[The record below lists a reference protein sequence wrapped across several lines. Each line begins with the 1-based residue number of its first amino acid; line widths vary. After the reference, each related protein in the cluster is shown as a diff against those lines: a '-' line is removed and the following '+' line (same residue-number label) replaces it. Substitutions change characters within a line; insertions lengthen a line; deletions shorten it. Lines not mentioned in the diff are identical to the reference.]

1 MVFARHLWTHP
12 RSGWFRLFPILFMA
26 VLLGALSACGPE
38 RTERTEILWDTWG
51 VPHVFAPDEEGLLHA
66 FGWAQ
71 MASHGDLILR
81 LYGEARGRAAEYW
94 GPENLDLDRWVHTMG
109 IPARARGWYQAQKPG
124 FRATLDAFAAG
135 MNAYA
140 REHPGRI
147 SPEVQVV
154 LPVQGEDI
162 VAHVQRVIHF
172 TFVVSPQVVTA
183 AEKRWAP
190 AGGSNAWAIA
200 PSRSESGN
208 ALLLANPHLPWSGLF
223 LFYEAQLVA
232 PGMDAYGA
240 ALVGLPA
247 LGIAFNDHLG
257 WTHTVNTHDGQDLYE
272 LTLTDGGYRW
282 DGETR
287 PFETDELILKVKQP
301 DGTLREE
308 KLTVRRSVHGPVVLE
323 KEGKALALRVV
334 GLDEPHLLEQW
345 WNMARARNL
354 KEFQAA
360 LRLLQIPMFTVI
372 YADRDGHILHLF
384 GGHTPVRREGNWN
397 WSGIVPGDT
406 SETLWTE
413 THRYEDLPQ
422 VLDPPSGW
430 LQNANDPPW
439 TTTFPL
445 ALNPSDF
452 PTYMAPRFMHFRAQ
466 RSARMLSEDDRIT
479 FEELVAYKHSTRME
493 LADRLLDD
501 LISAVNRSGSS
512 RAQRAAEVLKAWDR
526 TADGD
531 SRGAVLFQTFFE
543 EMRNRLRPNS
553 SPFARPWNETSPR
566 TTPDGLADPSRA
578 VAALVEAARKVET
591 AHGRLDVAWGEVFRL
606 RRGDA
611 DLPANGGPGALGI
624 FRAVG
629 YSEDEDG
636 RFRAVVGDSFVAAV
650 EFSKPLRAGVLIGY
664 GNASQPGSPHLTDQL
679 PLFSRKELRPVWRTR
694 PEIEAHLESREV
706 F

>member
-1 MVFARHLWTHP
+1 MIFALSHLTHF
-12 RSGWFRLFPILFMA
+12 RGSWFRPFPTLIA
-26 VLLGALSACGPE
+26 ALLVAAFSACSRE
-38 RTERTEILWDTWG
+38 KTEATEILWDTWG
-51 VPHVFAPDEEGLLHA
+51 VPHVFASNEKELFHA

-94 GPENLDLDRWVHTMG
+94 GPENLDLDRWVRTMG
-109 IPARARGWYQAQKPG
+109 IPARAHEWTKAQEPE
-124 FRATLDAFAAG
+124 FRAYLDAFAAG
-135 MNAYA
+135 MNVYA
-140 REHPGRI
+140 REHADRI

-154 LPVQGEDI
+154 LPVTGADI
-162 VAHVQRVIHF
+162 LAHVQRVIHF
-172 TFVVSPQVVTA
+172 TFVAGPQVVTA
-183 AEKRWAP
+183 AERQWP
-190 AGGSNAWAIA
+190 RAGGSNAWAIA

-232 PGMDAYGA
+232 PGMDTYGA
-240 ALVGLPA
+240 ALVGLPWLA
-247 LGIAFNDHLG
+247 IAFNDHLG

-272 LTLTDGGYRW
+272 LTLTADGYRW

-287 PFETDELILKVKQP
+287 PFEIEEQTLKVKQP

-323 KEGKALALRVV
+323 KEGKVLALRVV
-334 GLDEPHLLEQW
+334 GLDEPHLLEQGW
-345 WNMARARNL
+345 EMGRATNL
-354 KEFQAA
+354 GEFQAA
-360 LRLLQIPMFTVI
+360 LRRLQLPMFTVI

-384 GGHTPVRREGNWN
+384 GGHTPVRPQGSWN
-397 WSGIVPGDT
+397 WSGIVAGDT

-413 THRYEDLPQ
+413 THPYEDLPQ

-445 ALNPSDF
+445 ALNPEDF
-452 PTYMAPRFMHFRAQ
+452 PRYMAPRFMHFRAQ
-466 RSARMLSEDDRIT
+466 RSARMLSEDDEIS

-501 LISAVNRSGSS
+501 LISAVQRSGNS
-512 RAQRAAEVLKAWDR
+512 RALRAAEVLQGWDR
-526 TADGD
+526 AADTG
-531 SRGAVLFQTFFE
+531 SRGAVLFQSFFE
-543 EMRNRLRPNS
+543 ELRNRLRPNS
-553 SPFARPWNETSPR
+553 NPFARPWTEASPR
-566 TTPDGLADPSRA
+566 TTPDGLADPSAA
-578 VAALVEAARKVET
+578 VAALVAAARKVEAT
-591 AHGRLDVAWGEVFRL
+591 HGRLDVAWGEVYRL

-624 FRAVG
+624 FRVVG

-650 EFSKPLRAGVLIGY
+650 EFSNPLRASVLIGY

-679 PLFSRKELRPVWRTR
+679 PLFSRKELRPAWRTR
-694 PEIEAHLESREV
+694 PEIEAHLESRKV